1 MYWHQKE
8 DIEISERKALDL
20 LQSYWHQL
28 LLRSH
33 MAEINLFL
41 SPFPVTKT
49 CQERSKERGRNGIR
63 YLNEIRDMVEL
74 DMDINT
80 KYPSSGG
87 VFGMPNNGCDPHHS
101 LRG

>member
-1 MYWHQKE
+1 
-8 DIEISERKALDL
+8 
-20 LQSYWHQL
+20 
-28 LLRSH
+28 
-33 MAEINLFL
+33 
-41 SPFPVTKT
+41 
-49 CQERSKERGRNGIR
+49 
-63 YLNEIRDMVEL
+63 MVEL